1 MPVARGR
8 ADRIQEWVCGN
19 YTVRG
24 KSGPMKLRVD
34 ASFGLAEHLEGE
46 TMKELLARADS
57 EMYKNKSA
65 SRVSSDQSSQ

>member
-1 MPVARGR
+1 VARGQ

-34 ASFGLAEHLEGE
+34 ASFGLAEYFEGE
-46 TMKELLARADS
+46 TMKGLLARADA

-65 SRVSSDQSSQ
+65 SHAKSEHPPV